1 MLGVD
6 ACLLLVG
13 SAWGLCLVGY
23 FALGAGNFDPALRGP
38 DAE

>member
-13 SAWGLCLVGY
+13 SAWGLCLACY
-23 FALGAGNFDPALRGP
+23 FALGAGNFGPILR
-38 DAE
+38 DHHAD